1 MQAFIKNNKLIVN
14 TMIHDNEKD
23 ELLDFIEKAEIHGV
37 SAETLYNI
45 EGDKS
50 GIAFSI
56 KEEIE

>member
-1 MQAFIKNNKLIVN
+1 MQAHIKDDKLIVN
-14 TMIHDNEKD
+14 TMIHKNEKE
-23 ELLDFIEKAEIHGV
+23 ELLKFIENAEIHGV

-45 EGDKS
+45 EGEKS